1 MDHLVRHEQWRV
13 CRARLRRRPLHS
25 SEYGACTSRFSA
37 NAGTISTSLFD
48 DDDGQGYVCL
58 ASSPPA
64 VNMRRQATREM
75 ANCHFLGDD
84 ASIERSTP
92 GLLSSARLGV
102 RNVFLNRRTHA
113 RSAANC
119 YTLGHQLLCRSTV

>member
-1 MDHLVRHEQWRV
+1 
-13 CRARLRRRPLHS
+13 
-25 SEYGACTSRFSA
+25 
-37 NAGTISTSLFD
+37 
-48 DDDGQGYVCL
+48 
-58 ASSPPA
+58 
-64 VNMRRQATREM
+64 M

-119 YTLGHQLLCRSTV
+119 YTLGRQKNNKRFCQGNSSYTL